1 MVHRPSDSRLLA
13 NLLSHEKDYSK
24 HLSVLLDYSQ
34 SSLASFSAYAATCTP
49 PTSQVIIAVAGNL
62 AGADDALRN
71 YAAAVERWQEQ
82 LRALKQME
90 DDVGNIMRDR
100 EILVTRLI
108 KASKQ
113 QKPARDSV
121 LGGSPSG
128 STLSVTKPEVHVGQK
143 LSAAQSELQACEA
156 HLASKEQE
164 LNVFRLHTIKSGLQ
178 ARCRVMGECGWA
190 WGEMGKEGIR
200 ALDTLGMENGYGSPF
215 GYPYLHKPLPGHD
228 QAGSDVSS
236 LAPSQSASQVG
247 HSSEQST
254 LVGPP
259 WRASSPL
266 TVPTPPKPYTLQIPP
281 AHSIGEYAM
290 PNGTV
295 QHSTIEEEPGG
306 GSSAEEDETAIPT
319 EVHENPRFS
328 KGKPK
333 AKAPSISASVPSR
346 HVSFSLR
353 GPKASTSESMLG
365 EASSLRSESPTKKT
379 KKRSGSMLGNLAA
392 LFHVGG
398 SRNDVDDSTRT
409 SPSKAP
415 GRWQSRIDRNL
426 ASVKRGDSSDE
437 EGPTPSHSYARA
449 TSPTPILLNSPG
461 KGSPVEGDTQRLK
474 KRALKRGSVQAP
486 SPARTVNAD
495 KGYASDTVAES
506 VSKARGRSG
515 RDKTRSKSPSETG
528 VNGPAKPSSPKQN
541 DWASAGASST
551 RLKKPPNGALALL
564 SEGGPSLSRNSSISK
579 QSISSSASAP
589 PRTGSMLHISTPSP
603 LGRQG
608 SISRKRTASLNVT
621 PTSNGPP
628 TPTKHKRTVSTSA
641 TSTSTRLPNGEPSL
655 MSIVEGMSRI
665 NKDAALKQDPNRLLV
680 VPKAPGP
687 VNITI
692 DEVRAEVNAVA
703 RQHSEGSATP
713 RPRLKKEKEQDG
725 EEHNYRNSLL
735 MSASISAPSLPIA
748 TASQP
753 KPLPAKMPLR
763 SALRNASRTPSPNP
777 NSPPLPPPALS
788 LSQPQ
793 RPAAVSPNGNV
804 PAPAPTRP
812 SDTLTVL
819 RPDLMSKRRA
829 SDVSSISSYET
840 GHEVFDDEPEPTP
853 PPSPT
858 LPPPPPPPHD
868 NVSDVSNSTTSTA
881 SPPVRRKSV
890 RMSLPPTFSATPPAL
905 DETDEDERER
915 HEPWSRSSRARGG
928 SATPRAE
935 NAGNGGA
942 WGSRIEQNGA
952 RDVWADSSDEDT
964 EYSAAKRLL
973 TRLARKQEAK

>member
-1 MVHRPSDSRLLA
+1 
-13 NLLSHEKDYSK
+13 
-24 HLSVLLDYSQ
+24 
-34 SSLASFSAYAATCTP
+34 
-49 PTSQVIIAVAGNL
+49 
-62 AGADDALRN
+62 
-71 YAAAVERWQEQ
+71 
-82 LRALKQME
+82 
-90 DDVGNIMRDR
+90 MRF
-100 EILVTRLI
+100 T
-108 KASKQ
+108 
-113 QKPARDSV
+113 
-121 LGGSPSG
+121 
-128 STLSVTKPEVHVGQK
+128 
-143 LSAAQSELQACEA
+143 
-156 HLASKEQE
+156 
-164 LNVFRLHTIKSGLQ
+164 
-178 ARCRVMGECGWA
+178 
-190 WGEMGKEGIR
+190 
-200 ALDTLGMENGYGSPF
+200 GSPF
-215 GYPYLHKPLPGHD
+215 SYPYLHKPLPNHD
-228 QAGSDVSS
+228 QAGSDISS
-236 LAPSQSASQVG
+236 LAPSQSASQIG
-247 HSSEQST
+247 HSSGQGT
-254 LVGPP
+254 LVEPS

-266 TVPTPPKPYTLQIPP
+266 TVPTLPKPYTLQIPP

-306 GSSAEEDETAIPT
+306 SSAEEEETEIPT

-346 HVSFSLR
+346 HISFSLR

-365 EASSLRSESPTKKT
+365 EASSLRSDSPTKKT

-398 SRNDVDDSTRT
+398 SRNDVDDVTRT

-415 GRWQSRIDRNL
+415 GRWQTRIDRNL

-437 EGPTPSHSYARA
+437 EGPTPSHSYGTRA
-449 TSPTPILLNSPG
+449 TSPTPILLNSPA
-461 KGSPVEGDTQRLK
+461 KGSPVEGNTQRLK

-486 SPARTVNAD
+486 SSARTVDAD

-506 VSKARGRSG
+506 LSKARGRRG

-528 VNGPAKPSSPKQN
+528 VNGPARPSTPKQN
-541 DWASAGASST
+541 DWAGPGGSGTT

-608 SISRKRTASLNVT
+608 STSRKRTASLNVT
-621 PTSNGPP
+621 PASNGTPP
-628 TPTKHKRTVSTSA
+628 SPTKHKRTVSTSA
-641 TSTSTRLPNGEPSL
+641 TSATTRLPNGEPSL

-692 DEVRAEVNAVA
+692 DEVRAEVNAMA

-713 RPRLKKEKEQDG
+713 RPRLKKEKEG
-725 EEHNYRNSLL
+725 GAEAHNYRNSLL
-735 MSASISAPSLPIA
+735 MSASLSAPSLPIA

-753 KPLPAKMPLR
+753 KPLPTKMPLR

-777 NSPPLPPPALS
+777 NSPPLPPLS
-788 LSQPQ
+788 LSLPQTQSPPPPQPQ
-793 RPAAVSPNGNV
+793 RPAAAPANGNV
-804 PAPAPTRP
+804 PMSTPTRP

-840 GHEVFDDEPEPTP
+840 GHEVFDDEPEPSP
-853 PPSPT
+853 PPSPS

-915 HEPWSRSSRARGG
+915 HEPWSHSSRARGG

-935 NAGNGGA
+935 GGPGGA

-973 TRLARKQEAK
+973 TRLARKQES